1 MTEVEKYRLMKMWC
15 GTALCGF
22 DTLHQVKIRVE
33 LLNHRG
39 AGDRK
44 MPGSSSVPALVSN
57 SAGTYR
63 DDGIDDVVSIR
74 SGQI

>member
-1 MTEVEKYRLMKMWC
+1 M
-15 GTALCGF
+15 
-22 DTLHQVKIRVE
+22 KIRVE

-63 DDGIDDVVSIR
+63 DDESGKILIDDDVTSILHCVVSIR
-74 SGQI
+74 PGQV

>member
-1 MTEVEKYRLMKMWC
+1 MVWFRYAPPGENQGGAT
-15 GTALCGF
+15 
-22 DTLHQVKIRVE
+22 QPP
-33 LLNHRG
+33 G

-63 DDGIDDVVSIR
+63 DDESGKILIDDDVVSMLRDVVSIR
-74 SGQI
+74 PTR